1 MSQPFYTLL
10 TQVGATEWVNA
21 EIGGTHVPVSY
32 LALGDGN
39 GAAVVPTEAMTVLVN
54 EVHRVPITSVTADA
68 QNPNW
73 LVFEAVIPAAVGGWT
88 IREIGLI
95 GGNGVGNRLLAVGNF
110 PATYKPV
117 LSEGAVKDLVIRLV
131 IQVSN
136 ASVVQLTIDPSV
148 VVATN
153 QAIVNAVA
161 AHEAKADPH
170 AQYIKT
176 SQKGVANGVATLG
189 GDGLVPLSQLPPA
202 IATDAELAASLSA
215 HVSAGDP
222 HPQYLTAAEGATAD
236 AAAIAAHLAA
246 GDPHPQYLTPAE
258 MDFRLLAGRGKR
270 FFHTSF

>member
-1 MSQPFYTLL
+1 MSQTFYTLL
-10 TQVGATEWVNA
+10 TNIGAAEWVNA
-21 EIGGTHVPVSY
+21 EVGGTHVPVTH

-39 GAAVVPTEAMTVLVN
+39 GNPVVPTEAMTALVN

-68 QNPNW
+68 ENPNW
-73 LVFEAVIPAAVGGWT
+73 LIFEAVIPAAIGGWT

-95 GGNGVGNRLLAVGNF
+95 GGNGGGNKLLDIGNF

-117 LSEGAVKDLVIRLV
+117 LAEGAVKDMVIRM
-131 IQVSN
+131 ITQVSN

-176 SQKGVANGVATLG
+176 SQRGIANGVAPLG
-189 GDGLVPLSQLPPA
+189 VDNLVPLANLPPA
-202 IATDAELAASLSA
+202 IATDAELAASLAA
-215 HVSAGDP
+215 HVDPLTDP
-222 HPQYLTAAEGATAD
+222 HPQYITAAELATA
-236 AAAIAAHLAA
+236 
-246 GDPHPQYLTPAE
+246 
-258 MDFRLLAGRGKR
+258 LAGRRG
-270 FFHTSF
+270 HTYFIAQL